1 MKHVF
6 FLCVI
11 LWISLLQIEAL
22 CFNLQDQNVI
32 CWGLP
37 IGLSFGRYV
46 WLKMV
51 SVAFSKVI
59 FPNNIFVIIFFI
71 YVDTTGYIIYNN
83 IVNLQL
89 YYFQWLLQ
97 IVNLVDFPCKE
108 NIWLMENYPLWCC
121 SSYFSNSALHSS
133 VAGQSVKVH
142 QRAISSIFKQSG
154 EQQHGFGCLI
164 WPSHCVRSQDWK
176 INTLMCTRVNT
187 PEQERETSRQFCLWC
202 CFTC

>member
-1 MKHVF
+1 MCYTLNIVVANWGFVF
-6 FLCVI
+6 QFTGSKCYLLRFTNWSVIWQICVI
-11 LWISLLQIEAL
+11 K
-22 CFNLQDQNVI
+22 N
-32 CWGLP
+32 G
-37 IGLSFGRYV
+37 
-46 WLKMV
+46 
-51 SVAFSKVI
+51 FSCI
-59 FPNNIFVIIFFI
+59 FKGYFPKQYFFVIHFFI

-89 YYFQWLLQ
+89 YYFQRLLQ